1 MKIHDKSTV
10 FVLWSYL
17 HLYNVYIHLYNCSWE
32 MTFLKTWPLNKC
44 FYVTLLNDENIIM
57 SYLFFIALDVKMITE
72 VWVGYL
78 QNLGFMIKIKIW
90 LLVQFTKFRIIRF
103 FSSHPQI
110 SGHRLYRFVKIWF
123 RWFIFEILGSK

>member
-1 MKIHDKSTV
+1 
-10 FVLWSYL
+10 
-17 HLYNVYIHLYNCSWE
+17 

-78 QNLGFMIKIKIW
+78 QNLGFMIKIKI
-90 LLVQFTKFRIIRF
+90 
-103 FSSHPQI
+103 
-110 SGHRLYRFVKIWF
+110 
-123 RWFIFEILGSK
+123 